1 MLSEL
6 EYFASHGMISDPGK
20 YKNKLKDVDDEPSE
34 ICGLVQG
41 LLIHAFWIEKYGI
54 KRNENRKFTELQ
66 SRSVREIL
74 EIIFFRNSAS
84 LKIPRDPQE
93 RITST
98 CRDFSLLLCSI
109 LRSKGIPARLRCGFA
124 SYFEP
129 DHFEDHWIC
138 ECWDKNKE
146 RWVMVDAQLD
156 DLQTEQL
163 KIKFNPLDVP
173 SDCFLTAGE
182 SWLKYRKEN
191 IDPNKF
197 GVLHIKGNSL
207 IKANI
212 IRDIFALRKVELLPW
227 DSGWGV
233 LEKDIYE
240 PVLEE
245 EKPYLDKLAR
255 ISSEASSTEIHK
267 VFHEDEKIKF
277 PPNWDYSNSP
287 SIKELSGGS
296 SEKNFNNVY

>member
-6 EYFASHGMISDPGK
+6 KYFASHGTISDPGK
-20 YKNKLKDVDDEPSE
+20 YKNTFKDIPDEPSE
-34 ICGLVQG
+34 ICSLIQG
-41 LLIHAFWIEKYGI
+41 LLIHAFWIERYGI
-54 KRNENRKFTELQ
+54 KRDENRKFTELQ
-66 SRSVREIL
+66 SRSVSEIL
-74 EIIFFRNSAS
+74 GTIFSRNSAP
-84 LKIPRDPQE
+84 LNTPRDPQE

-98 CRDFSLLLCSI
+98 CRDFSLLFCSI
-109 LRSKGIPARLRCGFA
+109 LRSKGISARLRCGFA

-129 DHFEDHWIC
+129 DHFEDHWIN
-138 ECWDKNKE
+138 EYWDKNKE
-146 RWVMVDAQLD
+146 RWIMVDAQLD
-156 DLQTEQL
+156 ELHIKQL

-197 GVLHIKGNSL
+197 GVLDIKGTCL

-233 LEKDIYE
+233 LENGVYE
-240 PVLEE
+240 PVSEE
-245 EKPYLDKLAR
+245 EKPYFDKLAR
-255 ISSEASSTEIHK
+255 ISSGASNTEIRK
-267 VFHEDEKIKF
+267 VFHEDEKVRF
-277 PPNWDYSNSP
+277 PPNWNYSFSP
-287 SIKELSGGS
+287 SIKQLSGTS
-296 SEKNFNNVY
+296 SE